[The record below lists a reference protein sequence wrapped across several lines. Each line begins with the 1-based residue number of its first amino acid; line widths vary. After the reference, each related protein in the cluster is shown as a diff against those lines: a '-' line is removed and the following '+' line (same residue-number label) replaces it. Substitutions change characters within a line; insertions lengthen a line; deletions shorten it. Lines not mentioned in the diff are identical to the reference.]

1 MAYMTLY
8 REWRPR
14 TFGGIIGQEHIT
26 RTLRN
31 AVEAGRVGHAYLFC
45 GTRGTGKTTTARVLA
60 KAINCPQ
67 REGAE
72 PCNRCGG
79 CKAVDEGIS
88 LDVIEVDA
96 ASNRGIDEIRDLRE
110 KIKYA
115 PTTGPFRV
123 YIIDEVHMLSSDAF
137 NALLKTLEEPP
148 RHGVFILATTEP
160 HKVPLTILSRCQR
173 FDFRRIIPADII
185 RRLKEVAAGA
195 KLKVEEDALSLIA
208 RAAEGGLRDALS
220 ILDQAA
226 AFGGTQVTAE
236 DVHNILGTV
245 RVDALSRMAGYLA
258 VGEAGPALL
267 LASELAGEGKD
278 LRLFARELAAYMR
291 MLLLEKLSPGTA
303 AEEAWGESAQVA
315 ARSAEFTEEEL
326 LRAVEIMAGAEQN
339 MKFSTLPGVVL
350 ELALVKVCRPE
361 VAGDMSSFA
370 ARLSAMEEKMKAL
383 AGQGKLSGRAQI
395 VPEPASRRAFIKSPR
410 ENIQHGSPKI
420 KSISHTGISNKL
432 ETPSVQAAPNS
443 GATASFE
450 GNEPI
455 RREGEQEKSA
465 EPARLEVAA
474 TRAREVQEEPPLQQ
488 TEASAEEGAVTLEQ
502 VRESWENVINT
513 LRSERLPLY
522 HNYTKAFPLA
532 VKDGRLLVG
541 FPEGEVLA
549 REVAELPENKK
560 YLEGLLGKL
569 FKSEWSVS
577 FKYYKGKIAISGN
590 RQDPEEPASDVMR
603 RFGGEEISLEDEI
616 KGTLF

>member
-14 TFGGIIGQEHIT
+14 TFREIIGQEHIT

-60 KAINCPQ
+60 KAINCPR

-72 PCNRCGG
+72 PCNRCSG

-148 RHGVFILATTEP
+148 RHGLFILATTEP

-195 KLKVEEDALSLIA
+195 KLEVEEDALSLIA

-226 AFGGTQVTAE
+226 AFGGTRVTAE

-245 RVDALSRMAGYLA
+245 RVDALSRMAGHLA
-258 VGEAGPALL
+258 AGEAGPALL
-267 LASELAGEGKD
+267 LAAELAGEGKD

-291 MLLLEKLSPGTA
+291 MLLLEKLSPGAA

-326 LRAVEIMAGAEQN
+326 LRAVEIMAGAERN
-339 MKFSTLPGVVL
+339 MKYSTLPGVVL
-350 ELALVKVCRPE
+350 ELALVKICRPE
-361 VAGDMSSFA
+361 VTGDMSSFA
-370 ARLSAMEEKMKAL
+370 ARLSAVEEKLKVL
-383 AGQGKLSGRAQI
+383 AGQERLPGRAKV
-395 VPEPASRRAFIKSPR
+395 VPRPVSRRAFKSPR
-410 ENIQHGSPKI
+410 ENIKHSPPGI
-420 KSISHTGISNKL
+420 KSTGHAEIPNKP
-432 ETPSVQAAPNS
+432 ETPPLQANPDSSVVAP
-443 GATASFE
+443 FE
-450 GNEPI
+450 GNGPVEF
-455 RREGEQEKSA
+455 EQKRPV
-465 EPARLEVAA
+465 EPARLEVSA
-474 TRAREVQEEPPLQQ
+474 TREVQEEPPLQQ
-488 TEASAEEGAVTLEQ
+488 AEASTGEGAVTLEQ
-502 VRESWENVINT
+502 VRESWENIINT

-522 HNYTKAFPLA
+522 HNYLKAVPLA
-532 VKDGRLLVG
+532 VKDRRLLVG
-541 FPEGEVLA
+541 FPEGEILP
-549 REVAELPENKK
+549 REMAELPDNKK

-569 FKSEWSVS
+569 FKGEWSVA
-577 FKYYKGKIAISGN
+577 FKYYKGKMAMPGK
-590 RQDPEEPASDVMR
+590 RQVPKEPASDVMR
-603 RFGGEEISLEDEI
+603 RFGGEEIKLEDDV